1 MKICHHNNDI
11 QCLIKSGQV
20 EALLLSECPS
30 MDEKSLTILFGD
42 FARLDCKIINIK
54 KCRLDEL
61 SDDEIKR
68 LGFLHSQLIF
78 THKEKHADSQKL
90 YYYVEFIYEGSQPA
104 LTLLNEEY

>member
-30 MDEKSLTILFGD
+30 MNEKSLTILFGN
-42 FARLDCKIINIK
+42 FARFYCKIINIK

-61 SDDEIKR
+61 SDNEVKR
-68 LGFLHSQLIF
+68 LGFLHPQLIF
-78 THKEKHADSQKL
+78 THEEEHADYQKL
-90 YYYVEFIYEGSQPA
+90 YYYVEFIYEESQPSF
-104 LTLLNEEY
+104 LNEEYEY